1 MRNTP
6 GGSSGS
12 ELRLENFARYEISQ
26 QNSELPL
33 YASDQDNPPLPTIL
47 KDFQTGSLFYC
58 RGEMRNTPGGSSG
71 SELRLENFV
80 RYEISQQNSELPL
93 YASDQDNP
101 PLPTILKDFRTGS
114 LFLLRRLNNC
124 YFILR

>member
-1 MRNTP
+1 M
-6 GGSSGS
+6 
-12 ELRLENFARYEISQ
+12 EVF
-26 QNSELPL
+26 
-33 YASDQDNPPLPTIL
+33 
-47 KDFQTGSLFYC
+47 FYC

-93 YASDQDNP
+93 YASDQDNQ
-101 PLPTILKDFRTGS
+101 PLPTILKDFRIGS

-124 YFILR
+124 YFILRYILRFCSGNLSIAYLKVVRGKQEIFCSKNSSSLFWSFLPASRSIQPEAF